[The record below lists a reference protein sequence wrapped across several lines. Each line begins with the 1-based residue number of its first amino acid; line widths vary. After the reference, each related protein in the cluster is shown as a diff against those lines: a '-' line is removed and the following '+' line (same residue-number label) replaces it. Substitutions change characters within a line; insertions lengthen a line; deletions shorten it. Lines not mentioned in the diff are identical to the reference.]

1 MSEFLVVYIT
11 ASGENATDLASA
23 LVREKLA
30 ACVNRIPGV
39 ESIYTWDGRVER
51 DTEDLLIVKTRAG
64 LFDRLKERV
73 QALHAYDVP
82 EIIAVPIVE
91 GSEGLPGVGGDFAF
105 QEVTRDRRRIPKM
118 PDSSV
123 VEIATRR
130 SSGPCRSWRLSH

>member
-11 ASGENATDLASA
+11 ASGENAADLASA

-39 ESIYTWDGRVER
+39 ESTYTWDGRVER

-91 GSEGLPGVGGDFAF
+91 GSESYLEWMAG
-105 QEVTRDRRRIPKM
+105 
-118 PDSSV
+118 S
-123 VEIATRR
+123 
-130 SSGPCRSWRLSH
+130 LSKE